1 MTEIRKLYSSKS
13 GKYVGFKALNDQVA
27 EKLNIYYM
35 VEPSVICSSY
45 NINESTT
52 NPYMFCY

>member
-35 VEPSVICSSY
+35 VEPSVICSS
-45 NINESTT
+45 
-52 NPYMFCY
+52 